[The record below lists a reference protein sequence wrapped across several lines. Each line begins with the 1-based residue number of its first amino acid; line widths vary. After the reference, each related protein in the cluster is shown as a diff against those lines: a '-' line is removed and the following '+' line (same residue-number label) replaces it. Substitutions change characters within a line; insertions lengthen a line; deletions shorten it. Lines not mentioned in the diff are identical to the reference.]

1 MNVVICGAGEVGR
14 HAAEVLGT
22 KGCNVTIVDK
32 AADKLATLED
42 VMDVRT
48 LRGNAT
54 EAQVLKEAGAD
65 KADLCVSATDND
77 EINILSAS
85 IATGLGT
92 DRSIARV
99 HHSVYFEGVGLDYAV
114 HFGIDHLVCPDYAT
128 AQDIARVMRNP
139 GALAVDRFAKGRIE
153 MQQVPIS
160 DDAPAI
166 GKTLGDLAIRESAR
180 LVTVE
185 RDGAS
190 FIPDGTTMIRR
201 GDIVTLIGDVKTFDD
216 VRSHFRTKESS
227 RKRVMVMGGTP
238 LAVWLCRELHSRNF
252 AIRLFEPHRERAEE
266 LAAKLDWVTVLRV
279 DPLDTDTLTL
289 ERIDQADWF
298 VALTDDDENNILA
311 AARAKSMGAREVIA
325 VLQRGT
331 YLHLLEHVG
340 IDRAFSP
347 RVAAAAEI
355 QRLVSTDSMRCL
367 ASLAVGFVDVYEIR
381 VSLAAQH
388 VIGVPLQELRLPEQ
402 TIIAAVQRG
411 DEAYVPGGQD
421 KIAAGETVVVVAPAG
436 SEKQLKKFFAA
447 A

>member
-22 KGCNVTIVDK
+22 QGCNVTIVDK
-32 AADKLATLED
+32 SAEKLATLED

-48 LRGNAT
+48 LRGNVT
-54 EAQVLKEAGAD
+54 EADVLLEAGCA
-65 KADLCVSATDND
+65 KADLCVTATDVD
-77 EINILSAS
+77 EINLLAAS

-92 DRSIARV
+92 ERTIARV
-99 HHSVYFEGVGLDYAV
+99 HHSAYFEGRGLDYAV

-128 AQDIARVMRNP
+128 AQDIARALRNP
-139 GALAVDRFAKGRIE
+139 GALAVDQFARGKIE

-166 GKTLGDLAIRESAR
+166 GKTLHDLAIRESAR

-190 FIPDGTTMIRR
+190 FIPDSSTMIRR
-201 GDIVTLIGDVKTFDD
+201 GDIVTLIGEVKTFEE
-216 VRSHFRTKESS
+216 VRKLFHTQERR
-227 RKRVMVMGGTP
+227 RKRFMIMGGTP
-238 LAVWLCRELHSRNF
+238 LAVWLCRELHSREF
-252 AIRLFEPHRERAEE
+252 AIRLFEPDSDRAEE
-266 LAAKLDWVTVLRV
+266 LSAKLDWVTVLRV

-289 ERIDQADWF
+289 ERIDQADSF

-311 AARAKSMGAREVIA
+311 AARAKSMGAKEAIA
-325 VLQRGT
+325 ILQRGT

-355 QRLVSTDSMRCL
+355 QRLVGDESMRCL
-367 ASLAVGFVDVYEIR
+367 ATLAVGVVDVYEIHVPASAKR
-381 VSLAAQH
+381 
-388 VIGVPLQELRLPEQ
+388 VIGSPLRELNLPEK
-402 TIIAAVQRG
+402 TIVAAIQRG
-411 DEAYVPGGQD
+411 EDVHVPGRD
-421 KIAAGETVVVVAPAG
+421 DSLTAGDTVVVIAPADR
-436 SEKQLKKFFAA
+436 KKELMKYFAVN
-447 A
+447 